1 MVVESK
7 DYEQHQDK
15 KVTREQAAGM
25 EPGDKKG
32 KKEAGRAKKPSNIRK
47 RKKQIKERT
56 EPSETAN
63 LPYKCYLGGFDK
75 YISYICLVRTGFCR
89 SLEPPTFSG
98 GWLNQKIWIKNQ
110 TSDYASLLQFTN
122 SVNSSGKTVFFPM
135 ALLPNIL
142 YRVAYSVNPYFSFNS
157 VSSAFSTV
165 SVPLWMV
172 RS

>member
-98 GWLNQKIWIKNQ
+98 GWLNQKIRIKK
-110 TSDYASLLQFTN
+110 SDFGLCILVAVYKFCKFFRKN
-122 SVNSSGKTVFFPM
+122 S
-135 ALLPNIL
+135 IL
-142 YRVAYSVNPYFSFNS
+142 SHGSV
-157 VSSAFSTV
+157 T
-165 SVPLWMV
+165 
-172 RS
+172 